1 MSKLSQS
8 KFNTATQSTVDT
20 ARQMWM
26 AGLGAFVK
34 TGQEGGRLFSSLVE
48 EGEKFQEKVSTK
60 TSDQMNDTVDT
71 VMNRASGQWDKL
83 EAILEDRVIKVLDK
97 LGVPTKDDVA
107 ELIEKI
113 DALQAAVEASS
124 KKPAA
129 KTPAAKTPEAKAP
142 AAKAKKPA
150 TTESTA

>member
-1 MSKLSQS
+1 MSKLTQS
-8 KFNTATQSTVDT
+8 KLNTATQTTMDT

-48 EGEKFQEKVSTK
+48 EGEKFQDKVSTK
-60 TSDQMNDTVDT
+60 TTNQVNDTVDS

-113 DALQAAVEASS
+113 DALQAAVDNS
-124 KKPAA
+124 
-129 KTPAAKTPEAKAP
+129 
-142 AAKAKKPA
+142 AKKPA
-150 TTESTA
+150 VKTKKTDTETTA

>member
-8 KFNTATQSTVDT
+8 QSKFSAATQTTVDT

-48 EGEKFQEKVSTK
+48 EGEKFQDKVSEK
-60 TSDQMNDTVDT
+60 TTNQVNDSVDS
-71 VMNRASGQWDKL
+71 VMNRASSQWDKL

-97 LGVPTKDDVA
+97 LGVPTKDDVSQ
-107 ELIEKI
+107 LIEKI
-113 DALQAAVEASS
+113 DALQAAVEASAQ
-124 KKPAA
+124 KPAPKAATTKAAPA
-129 KTPAAKTPEAKAP
+129 KT
-142 AAKAKKPA
+142 KKSE
-150 TTESTA
+150 TTA

>member
-1 MSKLSQS
+1 MSKLS
-8 KFNTATQSTVDT
+8 KNKLTVATQTTKDT

-48 EGEKFQEKVSTK
+48 EGEQFQEKVSNKAT
-60 TSDQMNDTVDT
+60 DQVNGTVDS
-71 VMNRASGQWDKL
+71 VMTQASGQWDKL

-97 LGVPTKDDVA
+97 LGVPTKDDVS

-113 DALQAAVEASS
+113 DKLQAAVDGTAKKAPATRA

-129 KTPAAKTPEAKAP
+129 PKAVAEEKAAEAKA
-142 AAKAKKPA
+142 
-150 TTESTA
+150 E

>member
-1 MSKLSQS
+1 MSKLTQT
-8 KFNTATQSTVDT
+8 KFSAATQTTMDT

-34 TGQEGGRLFSSLVE
+34 TGQEGGRLFSTLVE
-48 EGEKFQEKVSTK
+48 EGEKFQEDVSTK
-60 TSDQMNDTVDT
+60 TTNQVNDTVDGVIT
-71 VMNRASGQWDKL
+71 KASGQWDKL

-113 DALQAAVEASS
+113 DALQLAVEAS
-124 KKPAA
+124 
-129 KTPAAKTPEAKAP
+129 
-142 AAKAKKPA
+142 AKKPA
-150 TTESTA
+150 PKAKKSDTTTSA

>member
-1 MSKLSQS
+1 MSKLSKS
-8 KFNTATQSTVDT
+8 KITVATQTTKDT

-48 EGEKFQEKVSTK
+48 EGEQFQEKVSNKAT
-60 TSDQMNDTVDT
+60 DQVNGTVDS
-71 VMNRASGQWDKL
+71 VMTQASGQWDKL

-97 LGVPTKDDVA
+97 LGVPTKDDVS

-113 DALQAAVEASS
+113 DKLQAAVDGT
-124 KKPAA
+124 A
-129 KTPAAKTPEAKAP
+129 KKAP
-142 AAKAKKPA
+142 ASRAKKAAAPKAIAESKA
-150 TTESTA
+150 TEEKAETE

>member
-8 KFNTATQSTVDT
+8 KLNSATQVTMDT

-48 EGEKFQEKVSTK
+48 EGENFQEKVSTK
-60 TSDQMNDTVDT
+60 TTSQVNDTVDS

-107 ELIEKI
+107 ELVEKI
-113 DALQAAVEASS
+113 EALQAAVEGNAN
-124 KKPAA
+124 KPAP
-129 KTPAAKTPEAKAP
+129 KT
-142 AAKAKKPA
+142 KKV
-150 TTESTA
+150 ESEPTA

>member
-1 MSKLSQS
+1 MSKLSQT
-8 KFNTATQSTVDT
+8 KFSAATQTTMDT

-34 TGQEGGRLFSSLVE
+34 TGQEGGRLFSTLVE
-48 EGEKFQEKVSTK
+48 EGEKFQDKVSEK
-60 TSDQMNDTVDT
+60 TSNQVNDTVDS

-107 ELIEKI
+107 ELVEKI
-113 DALQAAVEASS
+113 DALQAAVEGSA
-124 KKPAA
+124 KK
-129 KTPAAKTPEAKAP
+129 P
-142 AAKAKKPA
+142 AAKAKKS
-150 TTESTA
+150 ESTTA

>member
-8 KFNTATQSTVDT
+8 QSKFSAATQTTVDT

-48 EGEKFQEKVSTK
+48 EGEKFQDKVSEK
-60 TSDQMNDTVDT
+60 TTNQVNDSVDS

-97 LGVPTKDDVA
+97 LGVPTKDDVSQ
-107 ELIEKI
+107 LIEKI
-113 DALQAAVEASS
+113 DALQAAVEASAQ
-124 KKPAA
+124 KPAA
-129 KTPAAKTPEAKAP
+129 KASSTKTAPAKT
-142 AAKAKKPA
+142 KKSE
-150 TTESTA
+150 TTA

>member
-8 KFNTATQSTVDT
+8 KLNGATQATMDT

-48 EGEKFQEKVSTK
+48 EGENFQEKVSTK
-60 TSDQMNDTVDT
+60 TTNQVNDTVDN

-107 ELIEKI
+107 ELVEKI
-113 DALQAAVEASS
+113 EALQAAVEAN
-124 KKPAA
+124 
-129 KTPAAKTPEAKAP
+129 
-142 AAKAKKPA
+142 AKK
-150 TTESTA
+150 TTVKTKKIESEPTV

>member
-8 KFNTATQSTVDT
+8 KFSSATQTTMDT

-48 EGEKFQEKVSTK
+48 EGEKFQDTVSTK
-60 TSDQMNDTVDT
+60 TSNQVNDTVDS

-107 ELIEKI
+107 ELVEKI
-113 DALQAAVEASS
+113 EALQAAVESNA
-124 KKPAA
+124 KKP
-129 KTPAAKTPEAKAP
+129 T
-142 AAKAKKPA
+142 AKAKKSEP
-150 TTESTA
+150 TTTA

>member
-1 MSKLSQS
+1 MSKLSQTKIS
-8 KFNTATQSTVDT
+8 TATQTTMDT

-48 EGEKFQEKVSTK
+48 EGEQFQDKVSTK
-60 TSDQMNDTVDT
+60 TTNQVNDTVDT

-113 DALQAAVEASS
+113 DALQVAVEES
-124 KKPAA
+124 KKKPVA
-129 KTPAAKTPEAKAP
+129 KV
-142 AAKAKKPA
+142 KKSESA
-150 TTESTA
+150 TTA

>member
-1 MSKLSQS
+1 MGKLSES
-8 KFNTATQSTVDT
+8 KFNTATQTTMDT

-48 EGEKFQEKVSTK
+48 EGEKFQDKVSTK
-60 TSDQMNDTVDT
+60 TSDQVNETVDS

-107 ELIEKI
+107 ELVEKI
-113 DALQAAVEASS
+113 DALQAAVEAS
-124 KKPAA
+124 
-129 KTPAAKTPEAKAP
+129 
-142 AAKAKKPA
+142 AKKPA
-150 TTESTA
+150 PKAKKSETTTA

>member
-8 KFNTATQSTVDT
+8 KVGNATQFTKDT

-48 EGEKFQEKVSTK
+48 EGEKFQDKVTTK
-60 TSDQMNDTVDT
+60 TSDQVNDTVDN
-71 VMNRASGQWDKL
+71 VMNKASGQWDKL

-97 LGVPTKDDVA
+97 LGVPTKDDIA

-113 DALQAAVEASS
+113 DTLQQSVDES
-124 KKPAA
+124 KKKPV
-129 KTPAAKTPEAKAP
+129 
-142 AAKAKKPA
+142 AKAKKSEPEA
-150 TTESTA
+150 TA

>member
-1 MSKLSQS
+1 MSKLSQT
-8 KFNTATQSTVDT
+8 KFSAATQTTMDT

-34 TGQEGGRLFSSLVE
+34 TGQEGGRLFSTLVE
-48 EGEKFQEKVSTK
+48 EGEKFQDKVSEK
-60 TSDQMNDTVDT
+60 TSNQVNDTVDT

-107 ELIEKI
+107 ELVEKI
-113 DALQAAVEASS
+113 DALQAAVESS
-124 KKPAA
+124 AKK
-129 KTPAAKTPEAKAP
+129 P
-142 AAKAKKPA
+142 AAKAKKS
-150 TTESTA
+150 ESTTA

>member
-1 MSKLSQS
+1 MGKLSESKLSS
-8 KFNTATQSTVDT
+8 ATQTTVDT

-34 TGQEGGRLFSSLVE
+34 TGHEGGRLFSSLVE

-60 TSDQMNDTVDT
+60 TTDQVTDAVDS
-71 VMNRASGQWDKL
+71 VVNRASGQWDKL

-97 LGVPTKDDVA
+97 LGVPTKDDIA
-107 ELIEKI
+107 ELVEKI
-113 DALQAAVEASS
+113 NALQAAVESTA

-129 KTPAAKTPEAKAP
+129 RT
-142 AAKAKKPA
+142 AKKSEP
-150 TTESTA
+150 STSSQ

>member
-8 KFNTATQSTVDT
+8 KLNSATQVTMDT

-48 EGEKFQEKVSTK
+48 EGESFQEKVSTK
-60 TSDQMNDTVDT
+60 TTNQVNDTVDS

-97 LGVPTKDDVA
+97 LGVPTKDDIA
-107 ELIEKI
+107 ELVEKI
-113 DALQAAVEASS
+113 EALQAAVEGN
-124 KKPAA
+124 
-129 KTPAAKTPEAKAP
+129 
-142 AAKAKKPA
+142 AKKPVPK
-150 TTESTA
+150 TKKVESEPTA

>member
-1 MSKLSQS
+1 MSKLSQT
-8 KFNTATQSTVDT
+8 KFNAATQTTMDT

-34 TGQEGGRLFSSLVE
+34 TGQEGGRLFSTLVE
-48 EGEKFQEKVSTK
+48 EGEKFQDKVSTK
-60 TSDQMNDTVDT
+60 TSNQVNDTVDN

-97 LGVPTKDDVA
+97 LGVPTKDDVS

-113 DALQAAVEASS
+113 DALQAAVEASP
-124 KKPAA
+124 KK
-129 KTPAAKTPEAKAP
+129 P
-142 AAKAKKPA
+142 AAKAKKSDTA
-150 TTESTA
+150 TTA

>member
-8 KFNTATQSTVDT
+8 TLSSATQTTKDT

-48 EGEKFQEKVSTK
+48 EGEKFQDTVSTK
-60 TSDQMNDTVDT
+60 TSHQVNDTVDS
-71 VMNRASGQWDKL
+71 VMNRAAGQWDKL

-107 ELIEKI
+107 ELVEKI
-113 DALQAAVEASS
+113 EALQAAVESNA

-129 KTPAAKTPEAKAP
+129 KT
-142 AAKAKKPA
+142 KKSE
-150 TTESTA
+150 TTTA

>member
-8 KFNTATQSTVDT
+8 KFTAATQTTVDS

-34 TGQEGGRLFSSLVE
+34 TGHEGGRLFSTLVE
-48 EGEKFQEKVSTK
+48 EGEKFQDKVSNK
-60 TSDQMNDTVDT
+60 TSDQVTDAVDG
-71 VMNRASGQWDKL
+71 VMNKASGQWDKL

-113 DALQAAVEASS
+113 DALQETVESTN
-124 KKPAA
+124 KKVVP
-129 KTPAAKTPEAKAP
+129 
-142 AAKAKKPA
+142 KAKKSDTA
-150 TTESTA
+150 TTA

>member
-8 KFNTATQSTVDT
+8 KLSSATQVTVDS

-48 EGEKFQEKVSTK
+48 EGERFQEKVTDKASHTV
-60 TSDQMNDTVDT
+60 NDTVDG
-71 VMNRASGQWDKL
+71 VVDKASGQWDKL

-97 LGVPTKDDVA
+97 LGVPTKDDIN
-107 ELIEKI
+107 ELMAKI
-113 DALQAAVEASS
+113 DALQAAVEKQSEPV
-124 KKPAA
+124 KKVVAEKKTTA
-129 KTPAAKTPEAKAP
+129 KPV
-142 AAKAKKPA
+142 AKK
-150 TTESTA
+150 TETA

>member
-1 MSKLSQS
+1 MSKLSKS
-8 KFNTATQSTVDT
+8 KITVATQTTKDT

-48 EGEKFQEKVSTK
+48 EGEQFQEKVSNKAT
-60 TSDQMNDTVDT
+60 DQVNGTVDS
-71 VMNRASGQWDKL
+71 VMTQASGQWDKL

-97 LGVPTKDDVA
+97 LGVPTKDDVS

-113 DALQAAVEASS
+113 DKLQAAVDGT
-124 KKPAA
+124 A
-129 KTPAAKTPEAKAP
+129 KKAP
-142 AAKAKKPA
+142 ASRAKRQRLLKQ
-150 TTESTA
+150 

>member
-8 KFNTATQSTVDT
+8 KLNGATQATMDT

-48 EGEKFQEKVSTK
+48 EGENFQEKVSTK
-60 TSDQMNDTVDT
+60 TTKQVNGTVDN

-97 LGVPTKDDVA
+97 LGVPTKDDIA
-107 ELIEKI
+107 ELVEKI
-113 DALQAAVEASS
+113 DALQAAVEGNT
-124 KKPAA
+124 KK
-129 KTPAAKTPEAKAP
+129 P
-142 AAKAKKPA
+142 AAKAKKIEPE
-150 TTESTA
+150 TTA

>member
-1 MSKLSQS
+1 MSKLTQS
-8 KFNTATQSTVDT
+8 KLNTATQTTMDT

-48 EGEKFQEKVSTK
+48 EGEKFQDKVSTK
-60 TSDQMNDTVDT
+60 TTNQVNDTVDS

-113 DALQAAVEASS
+113 DG
-124 KKPAA
+124 
-129 KTPAAKTPEAKAP
+129 
-142 AAKAKKPA
+142 
-150 TTESTA
+150 

>member
-8 KFNTATQSTVDT
+8 QSKISTATQSTVDT

-48 EGEKFQEKVSTK
+48 EGEKFQDKVSEK
-60 TSDQMNDTVDT
+60 TSNQVNDSVDS
-71 VMNRASGQWDKL
+71 VMNKASGQWDKL

-97 LGVPTKDDVA
+97 LGVPTKDDIAQLV
-107 ELIEKI
+107 EKI
-113 DALQAAVEASS
+113 ETLQAAVEESA
-124 KKPAA
+124 KKPAS
-129 KTPAAKTPEAKAP
+129 KTPATKAP
-142 AAKAKKPA
+142 AAKASTTAKAKKSE
-150 TTESTA
+150 TTA

>member
-1 MSKLSQS
+1 MSKLSES
-8 KFNTATQSTVDT
+8 KLNAATQTTMDS

-34 TGQEGGRLFSSLVE
+34 TGQEGGRLFSTLVE
-48 EGEKFQEKVSTK
+48 EGEKFQDKVSTK
-60 TSDQMNDTVDT
+60 TTHQVNDTVDN

-113 DALQAAVEASS
+113 DNLQAAVDGA
-124 KKPAA
+124 
-129 KTPAAKTPEAKAP
+129 
-142 AAKAKKPA
+142 AKKPA
-150 TTESTA
+150 PKAKKAETATTA